1 MFYSKF
7 NINEYV
13 ATILVSIFIVAVIS
27 LYINY
32 LSGYQG
38 ALMAP
43 TEILAHQHY
52 TNIKKI
58 LIFLENYGQVHISF
72 LGFVAILASI
82 LGLVSSFYLRRNEEA
97 AGIGFLIATMFV
109 IVGADHINVISALF
123 LLSAG
128 ILTLFRK

>member
-1 MFYSKF
+1 MKRRKTVSRTLEF
-7 NINEYV
+7 
-13 ATILVSIFIVAVIS
+13 ILGIVGSVLGIF
-27 LYINY
+27 
-32 LSGYQG
+32 SGSF
-38 ALMAP
+38 
-43 TEILAHQHY
+43 
-52 TNIKKI
+52 
-58 LIFLENYGQVHISF
+58 LIFLENYGQVYISF

-82 LGLVSSFYLRRNEEA
+82 LGIVSSFYLRRNEEA

>member
-1 MFYSKF
+1 MKRRKTVSRTLEF
-7 NINEYV
+7 
-13 ATILVSIFIVAVIS
+13 ILGIVGSVLGIF
-27 LYINY
+27 
-32 LSGYQG
+32 SGSF
-38 ALMAP
+38 
-43 TEILAHQHY
+43 
-52 TNIKKI
+52 
-58 LIFLENYGQVHISF
+58 LIFLKNYGQVHISF

-82 LGLVSSFYLRRNEEA
+82 LGIVSSFYLRRNEEA

>member
-1 MFYSKF
+1 MKRRKTVSRTLEF
-7 NINEYV
+7 
-13 ATILVSIFIVAVIS
+13 ILGIVGSVLGIF
-27 LYINY
+27 
-32 LSGYQG
+32 SGSF
-38 ALMAP
+38 
-43 TEILAHQHY
+43 
-52 TNIKKI
+52 
-58 LIFLENYGQVHISF
+58 LIILENYGQVHISF

-82 LGLVSSFYLRRNEEA
+82 LGIVSSFYLRRNEEA

>member
-1 MFYSKF
+1 MKRRKTVSRTLEF
-7 NINEYV
+7 
-13 ATILVSIFIVAVIS
+13 ILGIVGSVLGIF
-27 LYINY
+27 
-32 LSGYQG
+32 SGSF
-38 ALMAP
+38 
-43 TEILAHQHY
+43 
-52 TNIKKI
+52 

-82 LGLVSSFYLRRNEEA
+82 LGIVSSFYLRRNEEA

-109 IVGADHINVISALF
+109 IVGADHITVISALF